1 VSDDTVDRADTD
13 RADTDRADTDRADTD
28 RADTDRADTDRA
40 DIDRADIDR
49 AAGGGAPLR
58 RIASRRFQ
66 HSSGDGPD
74 NFTRLDSVLDDLVRS
89 LAGPKSSRSAV
100 ARVFGEWESVVGE
113 VVGGQTKPLRLDDGR
128 LLVGVEQAAWAAQLR
143 YMTADLL
150 ARCAEHLGPGVVT
163 SIELRITGPKDR

>member
-1 VSDDTVDRADTD
+1 VTDDSSDRADSD
-13 RADTDRADTDRADTD
+13 RGDTEGVN
-28 RADTDRADTDRA
+28 
-40 DIDRADIDR
+40 
-49 AAGGGAPLR
+49 GGTTPLR
-58 RIASRRFQ
+58 RVAPRRFQ
-66 HSSGDGPD
+66 PGSGDSPD